1 MTNHVHLIAVPD
13 KESSLAQTLRCADAY
28 AAVSDLTTEIFT
40 R

>member
-1 MTNHVHLIAVPD
+1 MFRPPEAPPLGPD
-13 KESSLAQTLRCADAY
+13 EAIRAKQATY